1 MKRRLI
7 LSIFTCACVLAA
19 CKPASNP
26 EGEAGSSTLT
36 IAVASS
42 VQFAMEDVLKE
53 FSAAHPEVTVKA
65 TYGSSGHFFA
75 QIQNEAPFDVF
86 LAADMDY
93 PDKLMKAGL
102 ALDDEVS
109 PYAVGGL
116 VLWVP
121 KSSPL
126 DVEKLGIAALNDP
139 AVKKIAIAN
148 PKLAPYG
155 TAAVAAM
162 KSLKVYEPA
171 EPKLVLGENIS
182 QTAQFVEGG
191 AADIGF
197 LALSHAVSDRMKGKG
212 RWWEV
217 PADAFP
223 AIEQGM
229 VIVRR
234 TPSAAAAQVF
244 RDFVLRE
251 AGGKVLQRHGFKL
264 PAK

>member
-7 LSIFTCACVLAA
+7 ISLIACACVLSA
-19 CKPASNP
+19 CKPASAP
-26 EGEAGSSTLT
+26 TGKAESSVLT

-53 FSAAHPEVTVKA
+53 FNAAHPEMTVKA
-65 TYGSSGHFFA
+65 TYGSSGNFFA

-93 PDKLMKAGL
+93 PDKLAKAGL
-102 ALDDEVS
+102 ALDDKVS

-126 DVEKLGIAALNDP
+126 NVEKLGIAALNDP

-155 TAAVAAM
+155 VAAVAAM
-162 KSLKVYEPA
+162 KSLKVYEKA

-182 QTAQFVEGG
+182 QTAQFAESG

-197 LALSHAVSDRMKGKG
+197 LALSHAVSDKIKDKG

-229 VIVRR
+229 IILKR
-234 TPSAAAAQVF
+234 TPNAAAARVF
-244 RDFVLRE
+244 RDFVLGE
-251 AGGKVLQRHGFKL
+251 AGGKVLQCHGFKL
-264 PAK
+264 PGR